1 VFELSGNNVEE
12 EYLWSCT
19 LSADNKANAPT
30 ISTEPEFANVSGA
43 QESIPRNRF

>member
-19 LSADNKANAPT
+19 LSTDNKAND
-30 ISTEPEFANVSGA
+30 ITEPEFVNV
-43 QESIPRNRF
+43 